1 VIKKEDE
8 KMDTFESVEALL
20 DFAIEKEQ
28 EANKFYLDLASK
40 MEREH
45 MKKVFTGFAAEE
57 AKHKEKIAAV
67 KDGKQ
72 LMAVEQKV
80 TDLKIG
86 DYLVDVPASPDMQYQ
101 DALILA
107 MKKEKAS
114 FRLYTDLAAT
124 TEDGNLQSLMHG
136 LAQEEAKHKLRLEM
150 EYDEFFLTESY

>member
-1 VIKKEDE
+1 ME
-8 KMDTFESVEALL
+8 KFGSVNELL

-28 EANKFYLDLASK
+28 EANMFYIGLAKK
-40 MEREH
+40 MERES
-45 MKKVFTGFAAEE
+45 MRKVFQDFAAEE
-57 AKHKEKIAAV
+57 QKHKEKLTGV
-67 KDGKQ
+67 KEGKQ
-72 LMAVEQKV
+72 LMPAEQKV
-80 TDLKIG
+80 IDLKIG
-86 DYLVDVPASPDMQYQ
+86 DYLVDVPAGPDMDYQ

-150 EYDEFFLTESY
+150 EYDEYFLTEGY

>member
-1 VIKKEDE
+1 
-8 KMDTFESVEALL
+8 MDTFESVDALL
-20 DFAIEKEQ
+20 NFAIEKEE
-28 EANKFYLDLASK
+28 EANKFYLDLAAK

-45 MKKVFTGFAAEE
+45 MKKVFNGFAAEE
-57 AKHKEKIAAV
+57 AKHKEKLTGV
-67 KDGKQ
+67 KEGKQ
-72 LMAVEQKV
+72 LMPVEQKV

-86 DYLVDVPASPDMQYQ
+86 DYLVDVPASPDMEYQ

-136 LAQEEAKHKLRLEM
+136 LAQEEAKHKMRLEM
-150 EYDEFFLTESY
+150 EYDDFFLTESY